1 MTISTIP
8 RTLPGTERMQ
18 VDPEAL
24 HVGEAASESYLR
36 AFPITSAHCSAYP
49 EDLDWVPDR
58 ERPVVPD
65 VMAALCRRCPGRQQ
79 CLLWALAGDEHGYWA
94 GTTSTDRAVMHTLG
108 AQDVAVADRLQE
120 TARQDAISGAL
131 HEPGDGSYWWYR
143 RRGCRCAECR
153 QANAAAR
160 SGERAKSHDRTSCA
174 A

>member
-8 RTLPGTERMQ
+8 RTLLGTERMQ

-79 CLLWALAGDEHGYWA
+79 CL
-94 GTTSTDRAVMHTLG
+94 
-108 AQDVAVADRLQE
+108 
-120 TARQDAISGAL
+120 
-131 HEPGDGSYWWYR
+131 
-143 RRGCRCAECR
+143 
-153 QANAAAR
+153 
-160 SGERAKSHDRTSCA
+160 
-174 A
+174 